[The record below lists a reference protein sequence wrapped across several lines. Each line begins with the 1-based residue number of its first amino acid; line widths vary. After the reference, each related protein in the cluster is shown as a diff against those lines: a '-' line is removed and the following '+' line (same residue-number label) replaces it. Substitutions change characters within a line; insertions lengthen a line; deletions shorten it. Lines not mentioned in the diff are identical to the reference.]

1 MGGRVLGRELANMIV
16 DTYLEEGLHYLSLFI
31 IVCITMNLI
40 MMCLF
45 IKQGSSQVINKYKKQ
60 LKYEVTLSSD
70 NGISIRDAKQLT
82 TIKDV
87 KTYNYEQLVNA
98 SSHTLKSVNTRLSF
112 PRICLTELQ
121 EDTFLLA
128 GYSSMTLIQD
138 FNSKEYKL
146 KEGRLLNKNDEN
158 TSNAVISY
166 ALAKNNNLSLGDD
179 IQLNT
184 EKGDVSLS
192 VVGIYKNK
200 VGLLS
205 HLKPYNTIF
214 ISLSKAQSLSHA
226 GQTVS
231 SVTYYLNK
239 KSHTEGF
246 IKKAQRKP
254 LDWNHL
260 QLTSNDAQYNACVS
274 IFENICDKLKMIPLI
289 ILIISSLFLI
299 LICHKL
305 FKTHNLS
312 KILIIFMIS
321 FTISCFT
328 SPSLSKYTIN
338 TYLSQHDVN
347 MSQKETRKIKTTYTP
362 RILIESIGITSI
374 MYLETVIIAYKKK
387 ISA

>member
-1 MGGRVLGRELANMIV
+1 MSKGK
-16 DTYLEEGLHYLSLFI
+16 EGLHYLSLFI

-158 TSNAVISY
+158 TSNAIISY

-184 EKGDVSLS
+184 ENGEVSLS
-192 VVGIYKNK
+192 IVGIYKNK

-226 GQTVS
+226 EQTVS

-289 ILIISSLFLI
+289 ILIIGSLFLM

>member
-1 MGGRVLGRELANMIV
+1 MSKGK
-16 DTYLEEGLHYLSLFI
+16 EGLHYLSLFI

-226 GQTVS
+226 EQTVS

-321 FTISCFT
+321 FTISYFT

>member
-1 MGGRVLGRELANMIV
+1 MFKGK
-16 DTYLEEGLHYLSLFI
+16 EGLHYLSLFI

-128 GYSSMTLIQD
+128 GYCSMTLIQD

-226 GQTVS
+226 EQTVS

>member
-1 MGGRVLGRELANMIV
+1 MFKGK
-16 DTYLEEGLHYLSLFI
+16 EGLHYLLLFI

-45 IKQGSSQVINKYKKQ
+45 IKQGSLQVINKYKKQ

-112 PRICLTELQ
+112 PRIRLTKLQ

-192 VVGIYKNK
+192 IVGIYKNK

-214 ISLSKAQSLSHA
+214 IALSKAQSLSHTE
-226 GQTVS
+226 QTVS

-239 KSHTEGF
+239 NSNTEGF
-246 IKKAQRKP
+246 IKKAQRKT

>member
-1 MGGRVLGRELANMIV
+1 MFKGK
-16 DTYLEEGLHYLSLFI
+16 EGLHYLSLFI

-112 PRICLTELQ
+112 PRICLTELH

-184 EKGDVSLS
+184 EKGDVSFS

-226 GQTVS
+226 EQTVS

-239 KSHTEGF
+239 KSNTEGF

-254 LDWNHL
+254 LDWKHL

-289 ILIISSLFLI
+289 ILIIGSLFLI

-312 KILIIFMIS
+312 KILVIFMIS

-328 SPSLSKYTIN
+328 SSSLSKYTIN

>member
-1 MGGRVLGRELANMIV
+1 MFKGK
-16 DTYLEEGLHYLSLFI
+16 EGLHYLSLFI

-112 PRICLTELQ
+112 PRICLTELH

-184 EKGDVSLS
+184 EKGDVSFS

-226 GQTVS
+226 EQTVS

-239 KSHTEGF
+239 KSNTEGF

-254 LDWNHL
+254 LDWKHL

-289 ILIISSLFLI
+289 ILIIGSLFLI

-312 KILIIFMIS
+312 KILIIFVIS
-321 FTISCFT
+321 YTISCFT

-374 MYLETVIIAYKKK
+374 MYLETIIIAYKKK

>member
-1 MGGRVLGRELANMIV
+1 MFKGK
-16 DTYLEEGLHYLSLFI
+16 EGLHYLSLFI

-226 GQTVS
+226 EQTVS
-231 SVTYYLNK
+231 SVTYYLDKN
-239 KSHTEGF
+239 SNTEGF

>member
-1 MGGRVLGRELANMIV
+1 MSKGK
-16 DTYLEEGLHYLSLFI
+16 EGLHYLSLFI
-31 IVCITMNLI
+31 IVCITINLI

-112 PRICLTELQ
+112 PRICLTELH

-184 EKGDVSLS
+184 EKGDVSFS

-226 GQTVS
+226 EQTVS

-239 KSHTEGF
+239 KSNTEGF

-254 LDWNHL
+254 LDWKHL

-289 ILIISSLFLI
+289 ILIIGSLFLI

-312 KILIIFMIS
+312 KTLIIFMIS

>member
-1 MGGRVLGRELANMIV
+1 MFKGK
-16 DTYLEEGLHYLSLFI
+16 EGLHYLSLFI

-184 EKGDVSLS
+184 EKGEVSLS
-192 VVGIYKNK
+192 IVGIYKNK

-214 ISLSKAQSLSHA
+214 ISLSKAQSLSNA
-226 GQTVS
+226 EQTVS

-239 KSHTEGF
+239 KSNAEGF
-246 IKKAQRKP
+246 IKKAQRKT

-289 ILIISSLFLI
+289 ILIIGSLFLI

-328 SPSLSKYTIN
+328 SSSLSKYTIN

>member
-1 MGGRVLGRELANMIV
+1 MSKGK
-16 DTYLEEGLHYLSLFI
+16 EGLHYLSLFI

-226 GQTVS
+226 EQTVS

-347 MSQKETRKIKTTYTP
+347 MSQKETRKIKATYTP

>member
-1 MGGRVLGRELANMIV
+1 MFKGK
-16 DTYLEEGLHYLSLFI
+16 EGLHYLSLFI

-226 GQTVS
+226 EQTVS

-321 FTISCFT
+321 FAISCFT

-374 MYLETVIIAYKKK
+374 MYLEIVIIAYKKK

>member
-1 MGGRVLGRELANMIV
+1 MSKGK
-16 DTYLEEGLHYLSLFI
+16 EGLHYLSLFI

-226 GQTVS
+226 EQTVS

-289 ILIISSLFLI
+289 ILIIGSLFLI

-328 SPSLSKYTIN
+328 SSSLSKYTIN

>member
-1 MGGRVLGRELANMIV
+1 MSKGK
-16 DTYLEEGLHYLSLFI
+16 EGLHYLSLFI

-214 ISLSKAQSLSHA
+214 ISLSKARSLSHA
-226 GQTVS
+226 EQTVS

-239 KSHTEGF
+239 KSNTEGF

>member
-1 MGGRVLGRELANMIV
+1 MSKGK
-16 DTYLEEGLHYLSLFI
+16 EGLHYLSLFI

-226 GQTVS
+226 EQTVS

-347 MSQKETRKIKTTYTP
+347 MAQKETRKIKTTYTP

>member
-1 MGGRVLGRELANMIV
+1 MSKGK
-16 DTYLEEGLHYLSLFI
+16 EGLHYLSLFI

-70 NGISIRDAKQLT
+70 NGISIRNAKQLT

-226 GQTVS
+226 EQTVS

>member
-1 MGGRVLGRELANMIV
+1 MFKGK
-16 DTYLEEGLHYLSLFI
+16 EGLHYLSLFI

-121 EDTFLLA
+121 EDAFLLA

-226 GQTVS
+226 EQTVS

-289 ILIISSLFLI
+289 ILIIGSLFLM

>member
-1 MGGRVLGRELANMIV
+1 MFKGK
-16 DTYLEEGLHYLSLFI
+16 EGLHYLSLFI
-31 IVCITMNLI
+31 IVCITMNLT

-98 SSHTLKSVNTRLSF
+98 SSHTLKSVNTRFSF

-121 EDTFLLA
+121 EDAFLLA

-226 GQTVS
+226 EQTVS

-289 ILIISSLFLI
+289 ILIIGSLFLM

>member
-1 MGGRVLGRELANMIV
+1 MSKGK
-16 DTYLEEGLHYLSLFI
+16 EGLHYLSLFI

-45 IKQGSSQVINKYKKQ
+45 VKQGSSQVINKYKKQ

-226 GQTVS
+226 EQTVS

>member
-1 MGGRVLGRELANMIV
+1 MFKGK
-16 DTYLEEGLHYLSLFI
+16 EGLHYLSLFI

-226 GQTVS
+226 EQTVS

-289 ILIISSLFLI
+289 ILIIGSLFLM

-305 FKTHNLS
+305 FNTHNLS

>member
-1 MGGRVLGRELANMIV
+1 MSKGK
-16 DTYLEEGLHYLSLFI
+16 EGLHYLSLFI

-112 PRICLTELQ
+112 PRICLIELH

-184 EKGDVSLS
+184 EKGDVSFS

-226 GQTVS
+226 EQTVS

-239 KSHTEGF
+239 KSNTEGF

-254 LDWNHL
+254 LDWKHL

-289 ILIISSLFLI
+289 ILIIGSLFLI

-312 KILIIFMIS
+312 KILIIFVIS
-321 FTISCFT
+321 YTISCFT

-374 MYLETVIIAYKKK
+374 MYLETIIIAYKKK

>member
-1 MGGRVLGRELANMIV
+1 MSKGK
-16 DTYLEEGLHYLSLFI
+16 EGLHYLSLFI

-87 KTYNYEQLVNA
+87 KTYNYEQLINA

-226 GQTVS
+226 EQTVS
-231 SVTYYLNK
+231 SVTYYLDKN
-239 KSHTEGF
+239 SNTEGF

-254 LDWNHL
+254 LDWKHL

-274 IFENICDKLKMIPLI
+274 IFENICDKIKMIPLV
-289 ILIISSLFLI
+289 ILIIGSLFLI

-328 SPSLSKYTIN
+328 SSSLSKYTIN

-374 MYLETVIIAYKKK
+374 MYLETIIIAYEKK

>member
-1 MGGRVLGRELANMIV
+1 MSKGK
-16 DTYLEEGLHYLSLFI
+16 EGLHYLSLFI

-112 PRICLTELQ
+112 PRICLTELH

-184 EKGDVSLS
+184 EKGDVSFS

-226 GQTVS
+226 EQTVS

-239 KSHTEGF
+239 KSNTEGF

-254 LDWNHL
+254 LDWKHL

-289 ILIISSLFLI
+289 ILIIGSLFLI

-312 KILIIFMIS
+312 KILIIFVIS
-321 FTISCFT
+321 YTISCFT

-347 MSQKETRKIKTTYTP
+347 MSQKETRKIKTIYTP

-374 MYLETVIIAYKKK
+374 MYLETIIIAYKKK

>member
-1 MGGRVLGRELANMIV
+1 MSKGK
-16 DTYLEEGLHYLSLFI
+16 EGLHYLSLFI

-112 PRICLTELQ
+112 PRICLTELH

-184 EKGDVSLS
+184 EKGDVSFS

-226 GQTVS
+226 EQTVS

-239 KSHTEGF
+239 KSNTEGF

-254 LDWNHL
+254 LDWKHL

-289 ILIISSLFLI
+289 ILIIGSLFLI

-312 KILIIFMIS
+312 KILIIFVIS
-321 FTISCFT
+321 YTISCFT

-338 TYLSQHDVN
+338 TYLSQHDVS

-374 MYLETVIIAYKKK
+374 MYLETIIIAYKKK

>member
-1 MGGRVLGRELANMIV
+1 MFKGK
-16 DTYLEEGLHYLSLFI
+16 EGLHYLSLFI

-98 SSHTLKSVNTRLSF
+98 SSHTLKSVNTRFSF

-121 EDTFLLA
+121 EDAFLLA

-226 GQTVS
+226 EQTVS

-289 ILIISSLFLI
+289 ILIIGSLFLM

-374 MYLETVIIAYKKK
+374 MYLETVIIAYKQK

>member
-1 MGGRVLGRELANMIV
+1 MFKGK
-16 DTYLEEGLHYLSLFI
+16 EGLHYLSLFI

-87 KTYNYEQLVNA
+87 KTYNYEQLVNV

-226 GQTVS
+226 EQTVS

-289 ILIISSLFLI
+289 ILIIGSLFLM

>member
-1 MGGRVLGRELANMIV
+1 MSKGK
-16 DTYLEEGLHYLSLFI
+16 EGLHYLSLFI

-112 PRICLTELQ
+112 PRICLTELH

-166 ALAKNNNLSLGDD
+166 TLAKNNNLSLGDD

-184 EKGDVSLS
+184 EKGDVSFS

-226 GQTVS
+226 EQTVS

-239 KSHTEGF
+239 KSNTEGF

-254 LDWNHL
+254 LDWKHL

-289 ILIISSLFLI
+289 ILIIGSLFLI

-312 KILIIFMIS
+312 KILIIFVIS
-321 FTISCFT
+321 YTISCFT

-374 MYLETVIIAYKKK
+374 MYLETIIIAYKKK

>member
-1 MGGRVLGRELANMIV
+1 MSKGK
-16 DTYLEEGLHYLSLFI
+16 EGLHYLSLFI

-112 PRICLTELQ
+112 PRICLTELH

-184 EKGDVSLS
+184 EKGDVSFS

-226 GQTVS
+226 EQTVP

-239 KSHTEGF
+239 KSNTEGF

-254 LDWNHL
+254 LDWKHL

-289 ILIISSLFLI
+289 ILIIGSLFLI

-312 KILIIFMIS
+312 KILIIFVIS
-321 FTISCFT
+321 YTISCFT

-374 MYLETVIIAYKKK
+374 MYLETIIIAYKKK

>member
-1 MGGRVLGRELANMIV
+1 MFKGK
-16 DTYLEEGLHYLSLFI
+16 EGLHYLSLFI

-98 SSHTLKSVNTRLSF
+98 SSHTLKSVNTRFSF

-166 ALAKNNNLSLGDD
+166 ALAKNNNLNLGDD

-226 GQTVS
+226 EQTVS

-289 ILIISSLFLI
+289 ILIIGSLFLM

>member
-1 MGGRVLGRELANMIV
+1 MFKGK
-16 DTYLEEGLHYLSLFI
+16 EGLHYLSLFI

-60 LKYEVTLSSD
+60 LKYQVTLSSD
-70 NGISIRDAKQLT
+70 NGISVRDAKQLT

-112 PRICLTELQ
+112 PHICLTELQ

-128 GYSSMTLIQD
+128 GYSSMTLIQN

-166 ALAKNNNLSLGDD
+166 ALAKNNDLSLGDD

-184 EKGDVSLS
+184 EKGEVSLS
-192 VVGIYKNK
+192 IVGIYKNK

-214 ISLSKAQSLSHA
+214 ISLSKAQSLSNA
-226 GQTVS
+226 EQTVS

-239 KSHTEGF
+239 KSNAEGF

-289 ILIISSLFLI
+289 ILIIGSLFLI

-305 FKTHNLS
+305 FKTYNLS

-338 TYLSQHDVN
+338 TYMSQHDVN

-362 RILIESIGITSI
+362 RILIESIGIASI

>member
-1 MGGRVLGRELANMIV
+1 MSKGK
-16 DTYLEEGLHYLSLFI
+16 EGLHYLSLFI

-112 PRICLTELQ
+112 PRICLTELH

-184 EKGDVSLS
+184 EKGDVSFS

-226 GQTVS
+226 EQTVS
-231 SVTYYLNK
+231 SVTYYLDKN
-239 KSHTEGF
+239 SNTEGF

-328 SPSLSKYTIN
+328 SSSLSKYTIN

-374 MYLETVIIAYKKK
+374 MYLETIIIAYKKK

>member
-1 MGGRVLGRELANMIV
+1 MFKGK
-16 DTYLEEGLHYLSLFI
+16 EGLHYLSLFI

-82 TIKDV
+82 TIKGV

-112 PRICLTELQ
+112 PRIRLTKLQ

-192 VVGIYKNK
+192 IVGIYKNK

-214 ISLSKAQSLSHA
+214 IALSKAQSLNHTE
-226 GQTVS
+226 QTVS

-239 KSHTEGF
+239 NSNTEGF

-274 IFENICDKLKMIPLI
+274 IFENICDKLKIIPLI
-289 ILIISSLFLI
+289 ILIIGSLFLI

>member
-1 MGGRVLGRELANMIV
+1 MFKGK
-16 DTYLEEGLHYLSLFI
+16 EGLHYLSLFI

-226 GQTVS
+226 EQTVS

-246 IKKAQRKP
+246 IKKAQKKP

-289 ILIISSLFLI
+289 ILIIGSLFLM

>member
-1 MGGRVLGRELANMIV
+1 MSKGK
-16 DTYLEEGLHYLSLFI
+16 EGLHYLSLFI
-31 IVCITMNLI
+31 IVCITINLI

-112 PRICLTELQ
+112 PRICLTELH

-184 EKGDVSLS
+184 EKGDVSFS

-226 GQTVS
+226 EQTVS

-239 KSHTEGF
+239 KSNTEGF

-254 LDWNHL
+254 LDWKHL

-289 ILIISSLFLI
+289 ILIIGSLFLI

-312 KILIIFMIS
+312 KILIIFVIS
-321 FTISCFT
+321 YTISCFT

-374 MYLETVIIAYKKK
+374 MYLETIIIAYKKK
-387 ISA
+387 RGCDEMI

>member
-1 MGGRVLGRELANMIV
+1 MSKGK
-16 DTYLEEGLHYLSLFI
+16 EGLHYLSLFI

-112 PRICLTELQ
+112 PRICLTELH

-184 EKGDVSLS
+184 EKGDVSFS

-226 GQTVS
+226 EQTVS

-239 KSHTEGF
+239 KSNTEGF

-254 LDWNHL
+254 LDWKHI

-274 IFENICDKLKMIPLI
+274 IFENICDKIKMIPLI
-289 ILIISSLFLI
+289 ILIIGSLFLI

-328 SPSLSKYTIN
+328 SSSLSKYTIN

-374 MYLETVIIAYKKK
+374 VYLETVIIAYKKK

>member
-1 MGGRVLGRELANMIV
+1 MFKGK
-16 DTYLEEGLHYLSLFI
+16 EGLHYLSLFI

-82 TIKDV
+82 TIKGV

-112 PRICLTELQ
+112 PRIRLTKLQ

-192 VVGIYKNK
+192 IVGIYKNK

-214 ISLSKAQSLSHA
+214 IALSKAQSLSHTE
-226 GQTVS
+226 QTVS

-239 KSHTEGF
+239 NSNTEGF
-246 IKKAQRKP
+246 IKKAQRKT

-260 QLTSNDAQYNACVS
+260 KLTSNDAQYNACVS

-289 ILIISSLFLI
+289 ILIIGSLFLI

-312 KILIIFMIS
+312 KILIVFMIS
-321 FTISCFT
+321 YTISCFT

>member
-1 MGGRVLGRELANMIV
+1 MFKGK
-16 DTYLEEGLHYLSLFI
+16 EGLHYLSLFI

-40 MMCLF
+40 VMCLF

-87 KTYNYEQLVNA
+87 KTYNYEQLINA

-184 EKGDVSLS
+184 EKGDVSFS

-226 GQTVS
+226 EQTVS

-239 KSHTEGF
+239 KSNTEGF

-254 LDWNHL
+254 LDWKHL

-289 ILIISSLFLI
+289 ILIIGSLFLI

-312 KILIIFMIS
+312 KILVIFMIS

-328 SPSLSKYTIN
+328 SSSLSKYTIN